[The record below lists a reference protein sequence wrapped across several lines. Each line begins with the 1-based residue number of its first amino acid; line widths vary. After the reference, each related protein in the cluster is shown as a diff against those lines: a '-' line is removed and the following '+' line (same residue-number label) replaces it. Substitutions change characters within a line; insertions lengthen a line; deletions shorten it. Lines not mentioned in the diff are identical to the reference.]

1 MAYLSLKEMLTIP
14 TYNDPEACR
23 SGAVLIDHR
32 KCNGCGNCA
41 LICPGACLYVAGV
54 GSERK
59 AYMIDKAVPDCMS
72 CNDCAAI
79 CKRGAIRAAHGYDFG
94 GFYKVLH
101 RAELHPPRNF

>member
-1 MAYLSLKEMLTIP
+1 MGYLTFRERMTIP

-23 SGAVLIDHR
+23 VGKVVIDHE

-41 LICPGACLYVAGV
+41 LICPGACLYVAGI
-54 GSERK
+54 GKDRK
-59 AYMIDKAVPDCMS
+59 AYMIERMVPDCMS

-79 CKRGAIRAAHGYDFG
+79 CRRGAIKAAHGYDFG

-101 RAELHPPRNF
+101 RAEMVPPRNF